1 MFPEAKDGTVA
12 TRLLLPALQRPFLD
26 ITAQSSLNNN
36 PPPPTSVLQLTP
48 SQAIRTLQNL
58 LTNTDPSPALI
69 SNLLTPIVPSLY
81 ELSSALDLVKTSDP
95 ALKTTVRGFLRTWGR
110 LVDTIEGIATLW
122 LVVDGE
128 GGQWQVNIVGE
139 IARIERLVLTSSYHM
154 GRD

>member
-1 MFPEAKDGTVA
+1 MA

-26 ITAQSSLNNN
+26 VTAQSSLDDN
-36 PPPPTSVLQLTP
+36 PTSPTSALRLTP

-69 SNLLTPIVPSLY
+69 SNLITPIVPSLY
-81 ELSSALDLVKTSDP
+81 ELASTLDLVKTSDP

-110 LVDTIEGIATLW
+110 LVDMIEVIATLW

-128 GGQWQVNIVGE
+128 GGQWQINIVGE
-139 IARIERLVLTSSYHM
+139 IARIER
-154 GRD
+154 